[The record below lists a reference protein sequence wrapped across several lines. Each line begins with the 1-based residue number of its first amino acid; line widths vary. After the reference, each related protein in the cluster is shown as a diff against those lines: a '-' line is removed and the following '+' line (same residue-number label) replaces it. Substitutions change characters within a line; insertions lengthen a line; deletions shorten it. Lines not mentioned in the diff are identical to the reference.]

1 MGNNFFA
8 YLHRLEL
15 ISFFSGFPLLY
26 TIVFFIAGAQE
37 SGNNFKRRVVPL
49 LPFAYALVG
58 TCYLALQ
65 LKKLYPGYTLE
76 NITHINQQPYL
87 MAWGLLSIL
96 FWIPALAKKTVLSLL
111 HSLVFFFLVAVDIF
125 SQPSAGTDNDTI
137 RNDMSIYTIS
147 LLLNLT
153 AISVL
158 VLVSFLYTRY
168 KNR

>member
-15 ISFFSGFPLLY
+15 IAFFSGYPLIY
-26 TIVFFIAGAQE
+26 TITFFIAGTQFN
-37 SGNNFKRRVVPL
+37 NNFKSRIVPL

-65 LKKLYPGYTLE
+65 LKKLYPGYSVE
-76 NITHINQQPYL
+76 NIAHINQQPYL
-87 MAWGLLSIL
+87 MIWGLLSIL
-96 FWIPALAKKTVLSLL
+96 FWIPAFAKKTVLSLL
-111 HSLVFFFLVAVDIF
+111 HSLVFFFLLAIDLC
-125 SQPSAGTDNDTI
+125 SQLFAGTNKDAI
-137 RNDMSIYTIS
+137 RNDMRLYTVS
-147 LLLNLT
+147 LILHLT

-168 KNR
+168 KK